1 MVEASQKK
9 KTPGRKIQK
18 KTFLR
23 IITISLSNKVV
34 DDNNEDD
41 NNNNNIKR
49 TKIVGMK
56 KATELKPVRVLWVGS
71 FSFSC

>member
-41 NNNNNIKR
+41 NNNNNNKR
-49 TKIVGMK
+49 TKN
-56 KATELKPVRVLWVGS
+56 R
-71 FSFSC
+71 

>member
-41 NNNNNIKR
+41 NNNKR